1 MAQHRADPE
10 AKSRRRLF
18 VVSWSTRSKIISG
31 VLGAALVGAGA
42 YAVTN
47 WAVGLGA
54 GSHGQAQSATV
65 SNIAINAV
73 ASPSPSNLLFPGG
86 NGDVVAQISNPNSF
100 PVTLTAVNLPTNTT
114 YAAGFSDSGLSSAQ
128 SGCDSTTSLV
138 SWRFA
143 TGSSGSSHTLTT
155 AITVDANSNL
165 TVTFTSDATM
175 ASSAPAACENT
186 YFQMPSMTGVAAT
199 GGAATPSSGPL
210 TDSWTS

>member
-1 MAQHRADPE
+1 MAQHRAQSEDG
-10 AKSRRRLF
+10 SRRRRF
-18 VVSWSTRSKIISG
+18 VLGWSTRSKIISG
-31 VLGAALVGAGA
+31 VLGATLVGVSA

-47 WAVGLGA
+47 WVVSLGS

-65 SNIAINAV
+65 SNITISAV

-86 NGDVVAQISNPNSF
+86 NGDVVAQITNPNSF

-155 AITVDANSNL
+155 AITVDASSNV
-165 TVTFTSDATM
+165 TVTFTNDAAMGLST
-175 ASSAPAACENT
+175 PAACENT
-186 YFQMPSMTGVAAT
+186 YFQMPSLTGVAAT